1 MVVAGFRRV
10 GGVFLSALGPVDVVV
25 RGVGVWSC
33 GGFPSEQELAG
44 GVVGGRECVDGSCWR
59 VWGIPGLLLDRVCFS
74 RLLDRFRGGRLGWF
88 SGYCDGGSGPWAT
101 PGFAFV
107 FASVVASTH
116 ADLVLGIVARSV
128 MVVVVAVSAV

>member
-1 MVVAGFRRV
+1 M
-10 GGVFLSALGPVDVVV
+10 VV

-33 GGFPSEQELAG
+33 WGFPGEQELAG
-44 GVVGGRECVDGSCWR
+44 VVVSGRECVDGSCWR
-59 VWGIPGLLLDRVCFS
+59 VWGIPGLLLDRFFLR
-74 RLLDRFRGGRLGWF
+74 RLLDRFRRF

-116 ADLVLGIVARSV
+116 ADLVLG
-128 MVVVVAVSAV
+128 VVAEVRDGRGGDGFCRIDVSVINLP